1 MWLIHRNEL
10 GGPESRAVNRW
21 ACELILH
28 FAVNNVLN
36 VNDPTSV
43 EPKPIFTTPQE
54 VLDYLATKPEIITTL
69 DERRPHYELA
79 LGVAL
84 ICALIVN
91 NRVKVKKVVGND
103 NVLALLT
110 RS

>member
-1 MWLIHRNEL
+1 
-10 GGPESRAVNRW
+10 VD
-21 ACELILH
+21 
-28 FAVNNVLN
+28 NVLN

-43 EPKPIFTTPQE
+43 EPKPIFNTPQE
-54 VLDYLATKPEIITTL
+54 ALDYLATKVDIMTTL
-69 DERRPHYELA
+69 DERRPRYELA

-91 NRVKVKKVVGND
+91 NRDRAKNVVGDD
-103 NVLALLT
+103 NVLAFLT